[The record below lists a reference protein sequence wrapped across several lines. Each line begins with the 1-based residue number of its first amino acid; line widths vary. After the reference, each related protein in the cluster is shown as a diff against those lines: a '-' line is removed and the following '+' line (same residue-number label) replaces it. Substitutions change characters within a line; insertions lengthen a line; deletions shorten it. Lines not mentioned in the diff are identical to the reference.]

1 MEARVPDGIEAGKL
15 TAGRAEPSDSD
26 VLVDC
31 AEFEVGL
38 AWEALRAAQEI
49 YGAIVSPTVCCGR
62 VLFEPSAN

>member
-15 TAGRAEPSDSD
+15 PAGRAEPSDTD

-31 AEFEVGL
+31 AEFDVGL

-49 YGAIVSPTVCCGR
+49 YGAIVSRTVGGGR
-62 VLFEPSAN
+62 VRFEPSAN

>member
-15 TAGRAEPSDSD
+15 TAGRAEPSDTD

-31 AEFEVGL
+31 AEFDVGL

-49 YGAIVSPTVCCGR
+49 YGAIMSRTLRGGR